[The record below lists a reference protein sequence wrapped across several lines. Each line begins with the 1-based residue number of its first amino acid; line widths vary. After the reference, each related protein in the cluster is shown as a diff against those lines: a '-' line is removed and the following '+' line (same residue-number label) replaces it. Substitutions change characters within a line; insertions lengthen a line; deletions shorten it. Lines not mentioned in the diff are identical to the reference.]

1 MATVVILHT
10 NDIHGHLTPWQGWE
24 GDLKGK
30 TVGGL
35 GRLAGAVAQIR
46 KDAGEGV
53 LLLDA
58 GDLLGRL
65 RRDRQTLRCPRE
77 EVSRIQ
83 AAGLIRS
90 PLS

>member
-10 NDIHGHLTPWQGWE
+10 NDIHGHLTAWEGWE

-35 GRLAGAVAQIR
+35 GRLLAGAVALAR
-46 KDAGEGV
+46 KRAKDA

-58 GDLLGRL
+58 GDLLGDSMIADL
-65 RRDRQTLRCPRE
+65 
-77 EVSRIQ
+77 
-83 AAGLIRS
+83 
-90 PLS
+90 